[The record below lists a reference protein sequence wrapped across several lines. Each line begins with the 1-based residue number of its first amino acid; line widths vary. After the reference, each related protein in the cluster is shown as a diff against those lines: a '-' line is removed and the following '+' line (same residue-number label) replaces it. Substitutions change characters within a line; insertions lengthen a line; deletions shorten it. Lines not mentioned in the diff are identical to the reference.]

1 MLTHERLLSF
11 AWQAAM
17 ALAYCHARGIA
28 HLDVKPEKLPALR
41 HRGPE
46 AGRLW
51 ACTQGRPNVCQAGA
65 GKVTLSVALM
75 TY

>member
-28 HLDVKPEKLPALR
+28 HLDVKPENFLLSGTDDLKLADFGLALR
-41 HRGPE
+41 AGPTF
-46 AGRLW
+46 AKQALGR
-51 ACTQGRPNVCQAGA
+51 
-65 GKVTLSVALM
+65 
-75 TY
+75 